1 MKAQEQY
8 LSVIKFPS
16 FVSLMLIILGLLLA
30 WVIFI
35 AYRGIWPTKW
45 VSAVLVVCFVTM
57 VFLVLMWIVT
67 WLLIQFLKAVFYRVS
82 RLFSGYQKAA

>member
-35 AYRGIWPTKW
+35 A
-45 VSAVLVVCFVTM
+45 
-57 VFLVLMWIVT
+57 
-67 WLLIQFLKAVFYRVS
+67 
-82 RLFSGYQKAA
+82 